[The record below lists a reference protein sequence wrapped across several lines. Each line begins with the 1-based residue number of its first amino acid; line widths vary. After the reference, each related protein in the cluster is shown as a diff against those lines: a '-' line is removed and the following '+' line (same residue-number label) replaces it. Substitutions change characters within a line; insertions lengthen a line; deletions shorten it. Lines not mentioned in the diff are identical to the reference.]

1 MRDSLVDRGVP
12 YEEISGKQRARCVL
26 HRHVHLRVLI
36 VTVALVK
43 VRFGVVCVQLEEGEG
58 FALTELFVCL
68 LLISY

>member
-1 MRDSLVDRGVP
+1 MVDRGVT
-12 YEEISGKQRARCVL
+12 YEEISGKRRARGVL

-43 VRFGVVCVQLEEGEG
+43 VRFCVVRVQLEEGEG
-58 FALTELFVCL
+58 FAFTELFVCL